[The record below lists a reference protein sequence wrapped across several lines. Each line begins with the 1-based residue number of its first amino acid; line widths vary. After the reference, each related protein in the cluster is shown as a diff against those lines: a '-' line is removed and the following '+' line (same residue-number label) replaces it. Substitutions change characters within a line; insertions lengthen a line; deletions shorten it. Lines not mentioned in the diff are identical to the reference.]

1 MKLAQ
6 TQHYT
11 REGIP
16 LEPTLLLVRV
26 AAGGLFAVV
35 ALIATVLGMAYF

>member
-1 MKLAQ
+1 MKHAPAL
-6 TQHYT
+6 HYT

-16 LEPTLLLVRV
+16 LEPTALLLRI

-35 ALIATVLGMAYF
+35 ALLATVLGMAYY